1 MAANRPNTREL
12 VEAVR
17 EFIENKVQPDIQG
30 KTAFHTRIAINALKI
45 VERELTKGPE
55 LNRREETRLKKILG
69 REGTLEEL
77 NKALCKG
84 LRKGD
89 IDHRDPG
96 LLAHLRLT
104 ALGKLSVDNPN
115 YSAYKKAVDEGHVEP
130 E

>member
-45 VERELTKGPE
+45 VERELKQGPE

-69 REGTLEEL
+69 QEGTLEEL
-77 NKALCKG
+77 NKKLCKG
-84 LRKGD
+84 LRKGE
-89 IDHRDPG
+89 IDHRDPD
-96 LLAHLRLT
+96 LLEHLRLT
-104 ALGKLSVDNPN
+104 SLGKLSVDNPN
-115 YSAYKKAVDEGHVEP
+115 YSAYKKAVDEGYIEP